1 MRKVRMSLIA
11 LTALFAT
18 SYTLQ
23 AQEDMDVKVK
33 DDKVKVEE
41 TMESE
46 NGNVTVENEMKVSE
60 DKAKFK
66 KEMEI
71 GDEDVKIEKKIKI
84 DENEVKIKKE
94 VTIGDETV
102 KTKEYI
108 DLNEVEPEVEAG
120 YSEIDAVA
128 LPQAVKDAIM
138 NDFDAAKPQT
148 VWIKEE
154 GDVKTYKV
162 ALKSEEEIEY
172 VYADHDGNWL
182 EMDEEEVEVE
192 AEIETEVEAE
202 VEADDVEEIE
212 DEVEEDDKK

>member
-1 MRKVRMSLIA
+1 MRKVRITLMA
-11 LTALFAT
+11 LAGLFAT

-23 AQEDMDVKVK
+23 AQEDVDVKVNG
-33 DDKVKVEE
+33 DKVKVEE

-66 KEMEI
+66 KTMEI
-71 GDEDVKIEKKIKI
+71 EDEDVMIEKKIKI

-108 DLNEVEPEVEAG
+108 DLNEVETEVDTAF
-120 YSEIDAVA
+120 SEMDVVA

-138 NDFDAAKPQT
+138 NDYGTAKPET

-154 GDVKTYKV
+154 GDVKTYKL
-162 ALKSEEEIEY
+162 ALKTDEETQI

-182 EMDEEEVEVE
+182 EMDQEIEVEVD
-192 AEIETEVEAE
+192 ADEAE
-202 VEADDVEEIE
+202 VEEDIEEDEEEI
-212 DEVEEDDKK
+212 DEDDNK